1 LTWEGEDAGE
11 AQARKPAS
19 GRHLPDAGSF
29 RDCGFAVVADQV
41 IAGGTGLNGRSPA
54 IAGLLGDDMTAG
66 RITSRFLAGT
76 SALSIL
82 VVALPAGAQDIELGE
97 IVVTPNRA
105 PTELSASG
113 SSVEIIDQE
122 RIEAQ
127 SRPLLTDYLSE
138 LPGIYVA
145 TQGGMGKETSL
156 SIRGADKKYVKAL
169 FNGIDISDPTATQIQ
184 PSYEHLLIGGI
195 SHIEV
200 LKGSQSTLYGA
211 DAVAGV
217 IDVSTLR
224 NDPIGLTHRVMV
236 EGGSHETG
244 RASYGLSNVTETG
257 RMSFDLS
264 GLYTGGIS
272 AALVNGDPL
281 IDSGQSSLEDDFYR
295 NFTASFA
302 GEQELGENV
311 TIFGS
316 GLLINSKGAFDDSGL
331 PPTDN
336 EFNEG
341 HYRQIAGRAGVSFDL
356 MEGRFRNTISGQLSE
371 VDRDI
376 SSVSVFG
383 GFASPFEGQYNGRR
397 GKIDYQGAFDLNER
411 LTLQFGADYERRQAH
426 ITNNFGTD
434 TRDDDWIAGFWGQVT
449 AELIENLTVTAGLR
463 HDDHSRFGGYTTY
476 RGTVAYLLPST
487 GTKLRSSIGTGF
499 RAPSLYE
506 NNYISFDP
514 TVPLPDLQ
522 PEESF
527 SWDIGV
533 DQSFMNGRGTASL
546 TYFQLDTDN
555 LIDYDFIRD
564 TYIQFEGTTRRRG
577 VEMALSYD
585 VNDWLSLGGSYTYT
599 TAVEADDERR
609 PRIPRH
615 MIGLVAEARP
625 AEKWT
630 VSASAKIA
638 LDTVDFISPSFGTY
652 ERVKLDDYVLLD
664 AKLAYK
670 ATEDT
675 ELYLRVENLLDQDYQ
690 TVYGYGSPGISA
702 FAGFKAKF
710 GP

>member
-1 LTWEGEDAGE
+1 MIRRRTASSLTVG
-11 AQARKPAS
+11 AS
-19 GRHLPDAGSF
+19 ALATLLAGS
-29 RDCGFAVVADQV
+29 
-41 IAGGTGLNGRSPA
+41 
-54 IAGLLGDDMTAG
+54 
-66 RITSRFLAGT
+66 
-76 SALSIL
+76 
-82 VVALPAGAQDIELGE
+82 AGAQDIDLGE

-105 PTELSASG
+105 PTALSGAG
-113 SSVEIIDQE
+113 STVEVIDE
-122 RIEAQ
+122 DSIEAQ
-127 SRPLLTDYLSE
+127 SRPLLTDYLNE
-138 LPGIYVA
+138 LPGLYVA
-145 TQGGMGKETSL
+145 TQGGVGKETSL
-156 SIRGADKKYVKAL
+156 SIRGADKKYIKTL
-169 FNGIDISDPTATQIQ
+169 FNGIDISDPSATQVQ
-184 PSYEHLLIGGI
+184 PSFEHLLIGGV

-217 IDVSTLR
+217 IDISTLR
-224 NDPIGLTHRVMV
+224 NDPVGTTHRVLV
-236 EGGSHETG
+236 EGGSNETG

-257 RMSFDLS
+257 RMSLDIA

-272 AALVNGDPL
+272 AALVNGNPL
-281 IDSGQSSLEDDFYR
+281 IDPGQSSLEDDFYQ
-295 NFTASFA
+295 NVTASFA
-302 GEQELGENV
+302 GEQQMGDNV

-336 EFNEG
+336 EMNEG
-341 HYRQIAGRAGVSFDL
+341 HSRQMAGRAGISFDL
-356 MEGRFRNTISGQLSE
+356 MEGRFRNTVSGQLSE
-371 VDRDI
+371 IDRDI
-376 SSVSVFG
+376 SSVSIFG
-383 GFASPFEGQYNGRR
+383 PFEGEFNGRR
-397 GKIDYQGAFDLNER
+397 GKLDYQGAFDVNDR

-426 ITNNFGTD
+426 ITNNYGTD
-434 TRDDDWIAGFWGQVT
+434 TRDADWIAGIWGQVI
-449 AELIENLTVTAGLR
+449 AEPIENLTVTAGLR

-476 RGTVAYLLPST
+476 RGAVAYLFPST

-506 NNYISFDP
+506 NNYVSYDP
-514 TVPLPDLQ
+514 TVPLPDLE

-527 SWDIGV
+527 SWDVGM
-533 DQSFMNGRGTASL
+533 DQSFMGGRGTASL

-577 VEMALSYD
+577 VEMGLAYE
-585 VNDWLSLGGSYTYT
+585 VNDWLSLGGNYTYT

-615 MIGLVAEARP
+615 MIGLLAEARP

-652 ERVKLDDYVLLD
+652 ERVELDDYVLLN
-664 AKLAYK
+664 AKVAYK
-670 ATEDT
+670 PTEDT

>member
-1 LTWEGEDAGE
+1 MIRRRTASSLTVG
-11 AQARKPAS
+11 AS
-19 GRHLPDAGSF
+19 ALATLLAGS
-29 RDCGFAVVADQV
+29 
-41 IAGGTGLNGRSPA
+41 
-54 IAGLLGDDMTAG
+54 
-66 RITSRFLAGT
+66 
-76 SALSIL
+76 
-82 VVALPAGAQDIELGE
+82 AGAQDIDLGE

-105 PTELSASG
+105 PTALSGAG
-113 SSVEIIDQE
+113 STVEVIDE
-122 RIEAQ
+122 DSIEAQ
-127 SRPLLTDYLSE
+127 SRPLLTDYLNE
-138 LPGIYVA
+138 LPGLYVA
-145 TQGGMGKETSL
+145 TQGGVGKETSL
-156 SIRGADKKYVKAL
+156 SIRGADKKYIKTL
-169 FNGIDISDPTATQIQ
+169 FNGIDISDPSATQVQ
-184 PSYEHLLIGGI
+184 PSFEHLLIGGV

-217 IDVSTLR
+217 IDISTLR
-224 NDPIGLTHRVMV
+224 NDPVGTTHRVLV
-236 EGGSHETG
+236 EGGSNETG

-257 RMSFDLS
+257 RMSLDIA

-272 AALVNGDPL
+272 AALVNGNPL
-281 IDSGQSSLEDDFYR
+281 IDPGQSSLEDDFYQ
-295 NFTASFA
+295 NVTASFA
-302 GEQELGENV
+302 GEQQMGDNV

-336 EFNEG
+336 EMNEG
-341 HYRQIAGRAGVSFDL
+341 HSRQMAGRAGISFDL
-356 MEGRFRNTISGQLSE
+356 MEGRFRNTVSGQLSE
-371 VDRDI
+371 IDRDI
-376 SSVSVFG
+376 SSVSIFG
-383 GFASPFEGQYNGRR
+383 PFEGEFNGRR
-397 GKIDYQGAFDLNER
+397 GKLDYQGAFDVNDR

-426 ITNNFGTD
+426 ITNNYGTD
-434 TRDDDWIAGFWGQVT
+434 TRDADWIAGIWGQVI
-449 AELIENLTVTAGLR
+449 AEPIENLTVTAGLR

-476 RGTVAYLLPST
+476 RGAVAYLFPST

-506 NNYISFDP
+506 NNYVSYDP
-514 TVPLPDLQ
+514 TVPLPDLE

-527 SWDIGV
+527 SWDVGM
-533 DQSFMNGRGTASL
+533 DQSFMGGRGTASL

-577 VEMALSYD
+577 VEMGLAYE
-585 VNDWLSLGGSYTYT
+585 VNDWLSLGGNYTYT

-615 MIGLVAEARP
+615 MIGLLAEARP

-652 ERVKLDDYVLLD
+652 ERVELDDYVLLN
-664 AKLAYK
+664 AKVAYK
-670 ATEDT
+670 PTEDT
-675 ELYLRVENLLDQDYQ
+675 EAYLRVENLLDQDYQ

>member
-1 LTWEGEDAGE
+1 MSSLAGTR
-11 AQARKPAS
+11 Q
-19 GRHLPDAGSF
+19 
-29 RDCGFAVVADQV
+29 
-41 IAGGTGLNGRSPA
+41 TGRSSS
-54 IAGLLGDDMTAG
+54 ILGVLGDDMIRRRTASSLTAG
-66 RITSRFLAGT
+66 ASALTILLAG
-76 SALSIL
+76 S
-82 VVALPAGAQDIELGE
+82 AGAQDIDLGE

-105 PTELSASG
+105 PTALSGAG
-113 SSVEIIDQE
+113 STVEVIDE
-122 RIEAQ
+122 DSIEAQ
-127 SRPLLTDYLSE
+127 SRPLLTDYLNE
-138 LPGIYVA
+138 LPGLYVA
-145 TQGGMGKETSL
+145 TQGGVGKETSL
-156 SIRGADKKYVKAL
+156 SIRGADKKYIKTL
-169 FNGIDISDPTATQIQ
+169 FNGIDISDPSATQVQ
-184 PSYEHLLIGGI
+184 PSFEHLLIGGV

-217 IDVSTLR
+217 IDISTLR
-224 NDPIGLTHRVMV
+224 NDPVGTTHRVLV
-236 EGGSHETG
+236 EGGSNETG

-257 RMSFDLS
+257 RMSLDIA

-272 AALVNGDPL
+272 AALVNGNPL
-281 IDSGQSSLEDDFYR
+281 IDPGQSRLEDDFYQ
-295 NFTASFA
+295 NVTASFA
-302 GEQELGENV
+302 GEQQMGDNV

-336 EFNEG
+336 EMNEG
-341 HYRQIAGRAGVSFDL
+341 HSRQMAGRAGISFDL
-356 MEGRFRNTISGQLSE
+356 MEGRFRNTVSGQLSE
-371 VDRDI
+371 IDRDI
-376 SSVSVFG
+376 SSVSIFG
-383 GFASPFEGQYNGRR
+383 PFEGEFNGRR
-397 GKIDYQGAFDLNER
+397 GKLDYQGAFDVNDR

-426 ITNNFGTD
+426 ITNNYGTD
-434 TRDDDWIAGFWGQVT
+434 TRDADWIAGIWGQVI
-449 AELIENLTVTAGLR
+449 AEPIENLTVTAGLR

-476 RGTVAYLLPST
+476 RGAVAYLFPST

-506 NNYISFDP
+506 NNYVSYDP
-514 TVPLPDLQ
+514 TVPLPDLE

-527 SWDIGV
+527 SWDVGV
-533 DQSFMNGRGTASL
+533 DQSFMGGRGTASL

-577 VEMALSYD
+577 VEMGLAYE
-585 VNDWLSLGGSYTYT
+585 VNDWLSLGGNYTYT

-615 MIGLVAEARP
+615 MIGLLAEARP

-652 ERVKLDDYVLLD
+652 ERVELDDYVLLN
-664 AKLAYK
+664 AKVAYK
-670 ATEDT
+670 PTEDT

>member
-1 LTWEGEDAGE
+1 MSSLAGTR
-11 AQARKPAS
+11 Q
-19 GRHLPDAGSF
+19 
-29 RDCGFAVVADQV
+29 
-41 IAGGTGLNGRSPA
+41 TGRSSS
-54 IAGLLGDDMTAG
+54 ILGVLGDDMIRRRTASSLTVG
-66 RITSRFLAGT
+66 ASALATLLAG
-76 SALSIL
+76 S
-82 VVALPAGAQDIELGE
+82 AGAQDIDLGE

-105 PTELSASG
+105 PTALSGAG
-113 SSVEIIDQE
+113 STVEVIDE
-122 RIEAQ
+122 DSIEAQ
-127 SRPLLTDYLSE
+127 SRPLLTDYLNE
-138 LPGIYVA
+138 LPGLYVA
-145 TQGGMGKETSL
+145 TQGGVGKETSL
-156 SIRGADKKYVKAL
+156 SIRGADKKYIKTL
-169 FNGIDISDPTATQIQ
+169 FNGIDISDPSATQVQ
-184 PSYEHLLIGGI
+184 PSFEHLLIGGV

-217 IDVSTLR
+217 IDISTLR
-224 NDPIGLTHRVMV
+224 NDPVGTTHRVLV
-236 EGGSHETG
+236 EGGSNETG

-257 RMSFDLS
+257 RMSLDIA

-272 AALVNGDPL
+272 AALVNGNPL
-281 IDSGQSSLEDDFYR
+281 IDPGQSSLEDDFYQ
-295 NFTASFA
+295 NVTASFA
-302 GEQELGENV
+302 GEQQMGDNV

-336 EFNEG
+336 EMNEG
-341 HYRQIAGRAGVSFDL
+341 HSRQMAGRAGISFDL
-356 MEGRFRNTISGQLSE
+356 MEGRFRNTVSGQLSE
-371 VDRDI
+371 IDRDI
-376 SSVSVFG
+376 SSVSIFG
-383 GFASPFEGQYNGRR
+383 PFEGEFNGRR
-397 GKIDYQGAFDLNER
+397 GKLDYQGAFDVNDR

-426 ITNNFGTD
+426 ITNNYGTD
-434 TRDDDWIAGFWGQVT
+434 TRDADWIAGIWGQVI
-449 AELIENLTVTAGLR
+449 AEPIENLTVTAGLR

-476 RGTVAYLLPST
+476 RGAVAYLFPST

-506 NNYISFDP
+506 NNYVSYDP
-514 TVPLPDLQ
+514 TVPLPDLE

-527 SWDIGV
+527 SWDVGM
-533 DQSFMNGRGTASL
+533 DQSFMGGRGTASL

-577 VEMALSYD
+577 VEMGLAYE
-585 VNDWLSLGGSYTYT
+585 VNDWLSLGGNYTYT

-615 MIGLVAEARP
+615 MIGLLAEARP

-652 ERVKLDDYVLLD
+652 ERVELDDYVLLN
-664 AKLAYK
+664 AKVAYK
-670 ATEDT
+670 PTEDT